1 MEFSEL
7 IQKRLTTLKYTNQ
20 KVKEEDM
27 NQIIDSAI
35 MAPSAKN
42 RQPWRF
48 YILTDKQKNYI
59 ADKMEAWINNTGLVT
74 TIKRSAELIRNVG
87 NCILIYSNQWDR
99 NHIER
104 IQETEKL
111 LNGKDVENIVV
122 MHDYYFDRIKAD
134 TLSVG
139 ATVEHMILKATE
151 LGIDTTWLCD
161 VLFIDDIINSYL
173 GLQDKELIC
182 GVAFGYRSENP
193 VRKGRYKKQYLVISG
208 KDEK

>member
-27 NQIIDSAI
+27 HQIIDSAI

-48 YILTDKQKNYI
+48 YVLTDKQKNYI

-87 NCILIYSNQWDR
+87 NCMLIYSNQWDR

-104 IQETEKL
+104 IKEPKNL
-111 LNGKDVENIVV
+111 LNGEDVENIVV

-134 TLSVG
+134 TLSIG
-139 ATVEHMILKATE
+139 AAVEHMILKATE

-161 VLFIDDIINSYL
+161 VLFIDDVINSYL

-182 GVAFGYRSENP
+182 GVAFGYRSKNP
-193 VRKGRYKKQYLVISG
+193 VRKGRYKKQYLVISE